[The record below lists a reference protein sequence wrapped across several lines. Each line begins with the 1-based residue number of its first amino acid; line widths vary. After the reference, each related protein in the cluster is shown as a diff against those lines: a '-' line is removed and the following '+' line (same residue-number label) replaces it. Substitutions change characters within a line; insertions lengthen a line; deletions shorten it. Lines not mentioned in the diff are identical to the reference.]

1 MLNYWDSL
9 DDLEL
14 YPRGVCGEKL
24 FLLGEEAPAYFST
37 STEASSEDSSGATF

>member
-14 YPRGVCGEKL
+14 YPRGICGDKL
-24 FLLGEEAPAYFST
+24 FTLGEEAPWYLST
-37 STEASSEDSSGATF
+37 SAEASSEDSYGATF